1 MPVRPARV
9 PDDVPAVRDLFRAYA
24 AGLGID
30 LCFQSFEAELA
41 GLPGAYAPPAGRLL
55 VADAG
60 TELAGCVALRLHAVG
75 VGEVKRLYVRP
86 EFRGRGLGRELIN
99 RVVAEAAAAGY
110 RDLVLDTL
118 PVMGEAIA
126 LYRAAGFAET
136 GPYTFNPV
144 PGALYFRRPLT
155 TRTTRVTP

>member
-9 PDDVPAVRDLFRAYA
+9 PDEVPAVRDLFRAYA

-60 TELAGCVALRLHAVG
+60 TGLAGCVALRPHAAG
-75 VGEVKRLYVRP
+75 VGEMKRLYVRP
-86 EFRGRGLGRELIN
+86 EFRGRALGRELIN

-144 PGALYFRRPLT
+144 PGALYFRRPLAPEP
-155 TRTTRVTP
+155 RE

>member
-1 MPVRPARV
+1 MTADLDVVRG
-9 PDDVPAVRDLFRAYA
+9 LFNEYA
-24 AGLGID
+24 AALGVD
-30 LCFQSFEAELA
+30 LCFQGFEAELA

-60 TELAGCVALRLHAVG
+60 TELAGCVALRPHAAG
-75 VGEVKRLYVRP
+75 VGEMKRLYVRP

-155 TRTTRVTP
+155 TRTPRVTP

>member
-1 MPVRPARV
+1 MLIRPARV
-9 PDDVPAVRDLFRAYA
+9 PDEVPAVRDLFRAYA

-60 TELAGCVALRLHAVG
+60 SELAGCVALRPQSAG
-75 VGEVKRLYVRP
+75 VGEMKRLYVRP

-110 RDLVLDTL
+110 RELVLDTL
-118 PVMGEAIA
+118 PAMGEAIA
-126 LYRAAGFAET
+126 LYRATGFAET

-155 TRTTRVTP
+155 DTPRE

>member
-60 TELAGCVALRLHAVG
+60 TELAGCVALRPHAAG
-75 VGEVKRLYVRP
+75 VGEMKRLYVRP

-99 RVVAEAAAAGY
+99 RIVAAAAAVGY
-110 RDLVLDTL
+110 RELVLDTL

-126 LYRAAGFAET
+126 LYRSAGFAET

-144 PGALYFRRPLT
+144 PGALYFRRPLVAEP
-155 TRTTRVTP
+155 RE